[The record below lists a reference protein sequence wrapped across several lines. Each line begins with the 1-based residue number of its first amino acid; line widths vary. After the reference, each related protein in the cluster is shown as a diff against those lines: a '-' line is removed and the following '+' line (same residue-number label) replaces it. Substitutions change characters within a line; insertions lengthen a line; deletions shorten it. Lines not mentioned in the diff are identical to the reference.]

1 MDLAESSVS
10 SWGSSRVAGS
20 RPGGL
25 DAAQRERLKGEEIYQ
40 TSRHALEVILFDIDE
55 LWRGGGGLGREN

>member
-10 SWGSSRVAGS
+10 SWGSRVAGS

-55 LWRGGGGLGREN
+55 LWGGGGGLGREN